1 MRSSLIYRLSLPL
14 LLIVLATGLLAA
26 CGGEDPTVAPTTAP
40 TQASAPTAAAGS
52 TAPTAAPASGST
64 AATTAAPASGSTA
77 ATTAAPAPGS
87 TAATTAAPAP
97 GSTAA
102 PTAQVIPTVAP
113 TEAVAEASKTWPDAY
128 PKAGEDGIP
137 AEVGKFTVVMDSWG
151 SSELNPWG
159 LSSVSFLHD
168 YFNLRLM
175 MQDPNGVLA
184 PAWALS
190 FEQTLDGL
198 TFQLNPDARFQD
210 GSPADAEAVK
220 NNLLGFRGDF
230 VEQAGY
236 DAPLWNSAKAQEL
249 TVDVDVISPTEVFVK
264 TDGGKPTWMWN
275 LGGNGYHLYWYGNS
289 NRLLEGPE
297 AYLEDPAGGGPFS
310 VTEWEPNN
318 RILYD
323 RWDDFWADYEHW
335 HKPQFAQM
343 EFLTV
348 SDPSARFAL
357 LAGKQA
363 DAVYNLPWA
372 LAVDLGRSEDL
383 GVRGVNPGTG
393 ETWTQTYQA
402 NGMLAMTFGCPIHL
416 REAAKSAGR
425 TDEGGVEIPE
435 WTTPGVCVDHP
446 TLDAN
451 VRRALN
457 LAIDKAAV
465 SAGPH
470 FGFSKPIGSIFHAGS
485 FGSRLDERVYNVSE
499 YDPEEAKRLLVEAGH
514 GDGFEMSGH
523 FGQFAGRPGIPEM
536 ADAISSYWNEL
547 GVTTT
552 WQEHD
557 PTDYVRGFRAG
568 IFAQVPVNL
577 QTWGRQDHSGVQISW
592 YHATSGYV
600 GIYNE
605 RIEELYWD
613 ATGSETPEDMVPFL
627 HELED
632 EVLATEETFPLYGM
646 TLVNAYSDRVLSHP
660 TVEFTPHFKHYDL
673 VVLRD

>member
-1 MRSSLIYRLSLPL
+1 MRRLLAYKLSMPL
-14 LLIVLATGLLAA
+14 LLVILMTGVLVA
-26 CGGEDPTVAPTTAP
+26 CGSAEEPTEAP
-40 TQASAPTAAAGS
+40 APTATPAP
-52 TAPTAAPASGST
+52 TNTPAPTAAPT
-64 AATTAAPASGSTA
+64 ATTAPAQTG
-77 ATTAAPAPGS
+77 TTPAAPR
-87 TAATTAAPAP
+87 
-97 GSTAA
+97 
-102 PTAQVIPTVAP
+102 PTARVIPTVAP
-113 TEAVAEASKTWPDAY
+113 TEAVAETSKTWPGAY
-128 PKAGEDGIP
+128 PKAGENGIP
-137 AEVGKFTVVMDSWG
+137 ADVGKFTVAMDSWG
-151 SSELNPWG
+151 TSDLNPWAKT
-159 LSSVSFLHD
+159 SVSFLHD
-168 YFNLRLM
+168 YYNLRLM

-210 GSPADAEAVK
+210 GSPADAQAVAD
-220 NNLLGFRGDF
+220 NLLGFRGDF

-249 TVDVDVISPTEVFVK
+249 VADVEVISPTEVFVK

-275 LGGNGYHLYWYGNS
+275 LGGNGYHLFWYGNP
-289 NRLLEGPE
+289 NRLLMGPD
-297 AYLEDPAGGGPFS
+297 AYLEDAAGGGPFS
-310 VTEWEPNN
+310 IAEWEPNN

-335 HKPQFAQM
+335 HKPQFSQM

-348 SDPSARFAL
+348 SDPAARFAL
-357 LAGKQA
+357 LASEQV

-372 LAVDLGRSEDL
+372 LAKDLDKSEDL
-383 GVRGVNPGTG
+383 GIRGVNPGSG
-393 ETWTQTYQA
+393 GTWTQTYQA
-402 NGMLAMTFGCPIHL
+402 NGMLTMTFGCPIHI
-416 REAAKSAGR
+416 REAAKPAGR
-425 TDEGGVEIPE
+425 VDEGGVNIPE
-435 WTTPGVCVDHP
+435 WTTPDVCIDHP
-446 TLDAN
+446 TLDVK

-485 FGSRLDERVYNVSE
+485 FASRLDERVYNVSE
-499 YDPEEAKRLLVEAGH
+499 YNPDEAKRLLTEAGY

-536 ADAISSYWNEL
+536 ADAISSYWNDI
-547 GVTTT
+547 GVTMT

-557 PTDYVRGFRAG
+557 PSDYVRGFRAG

-613 ATGSETPEDMVPFL
+613 ATGAETPEEMIPIL

-646 TLVNAYSDRVLSHP
+646 TLVNAYTDRVLAHP

>member
-1 MRSSLIYRLSLPL
+1 LAFRLSLPL
-14 LLIVLATGLLAA
+14 FIILLMMGVLAA
-26 CGGEDPTVAPTTAP
+26 CGGDDATEAPAPVATTAAAAGSAP
-40 TQASAPTAAAGS
+40 ATTAAPTAAAVA
-52 TAPTAAPASGST
+52 TEAPATGGATSAPRPTS
-64 AATTAAPASGSTA
+64 AAGRL
-77 ATTAAPAPGS
+77 
-87 TAATTAAPAP
+87 
-97 GSTAA
+97 
-102 PTAQVIPTVAP
+102 IPTVAP
-113 TEAVAEASKTWPDAY
+113 TEAVAETSKTWPAAY
-128 PKAGEDGIP
+128 PKAGENGIP
-137 AEVGKFTVVMDSWG
+137 TDVGKFTVAMDSWG
-151 SSELNPWG
+151 SSDLNPWG
-159 LSSVSFLHD
+159 LTSVNFMHD

-198 TFQLNPDARFQD
+198 TFQINPDARFQD
-210 GSPADAEAVK
+210 GTPADAEAVK

-230 VEQAGY
+230 VEEAGY

-249 TVDVDVISPTEVFVK
+249 TVDVEVISPTEVFVK

-275 LGGNGYHLYWYGNS
+275 LGGNGYHLYWYGNA
-289 NRLLEGPE
+289 NRLLEGPK

-310 VTEWEPNN
+310 IEEWEPNN
-318 RILYD
+318 RVLFN

-335 HKPQFAQM
+335 HRPQFAQM

>member
-1 MRSSLIYRLSLPL
+1 M
-14 LLIVLATGLLAA
+14 
-26 CGGEDPTVAPTTAP
+26 
-40 TQASAPTAAAGS
+40 QA
-52 TAPTAAPASGST
+52 
-64 AATTAAPASGSTA
+64 
-77 ATTAAPAPGS
+77 
-87 TAATTAAPAP
+87 
-97 GSTAA
+97 TAA
-102 PTAQVIPTVAP
+102 PTAAGSGQTAAPTATTAAAAPRPTASATRLIPTVPP
-113 TEAVAEASKTWPDAY
+113 TEAVGDASKTWPDAY
-128 PKAGEDGIP
+128 PKAGENGIP
-137 AEVGKFTVVMDSWG
+137 ADVGTFTVAMDSWG
-151 SSELNPWG
+151 SSDLNPWG
-159 LSSVSFLHD
+159 LTSVSFLQD

-198 TFQLNPDARFQD
+198 TFRLNPDARFQD
-210 GSPADAEAVK
+210 GTPADAEAVK
-220 NNLLGFRGDF
+220 NNLLAFRGDF

-236 DAPLWNSAKAQEL
+236 DAPLWNSANAQEL
-249 TVDVDVISPTEVFVK
+249 TADVEVISPTEVFVR

-275 LGGNGYHLYWYGNS
+275 LGGNGYHLYWYGNA
-289 NRLLEGPE
+289 NRLLEGPD

-310 VTEWEPNN
+310 IADWEPNN
-318 RILYD
+318 RILFN

-335 HKPQFAQM
+335 HKPQFSQM

-348 SDPSARFAL
+348 SDSAARFAL
-357 LAGKQA
+357 LASEQV

-372 LAVDLGRSEDL
+372 LAKDLDKSEDL
-383 GVRGVNPGTG
+383 GIRGVNPGR
-393 ETWTQTYQA
+393 EDTWTQTYQA
-402 NGMLAMTFGCPIHL
+402 NGMLTMTFGCPLHL
-416 REAAKSAGR
+416 REAGKPAGR
-425 TDEGGVEIPE
+425 VDQGGVNIPE
-435 WTTPGVCVDHP
+435 WTTPEVCVDHP
-446 TLDAN
+446 TLDVN

-457 LAIDKAAV
+457 LAIDKAAI

-499 YDPEEAKRLLVEAGH
+499 YNPDMARQLLAEAGY
-514 GDGFEMSGH
+514 GDGFDMSGH
-523 FGQFAGRPGIPEM
+523 FGQFAGRPGIPEA
-536 ADAISSYWNEL
+536 ADAISSYWNDI
-547 GVTTT
+547 GVKMT

-600 GIYNE
+600 GVYNDRVE
-605 RIEELYWD
+605 DLYFD
-613 ATGSETPEDMVPFL
+613 ATGAETPEAILPVL
-627 HELED
+627 AELED
-632 EVLATEETFPLYGM
+632 EVLGLEETFPLYGM
-646 TLVNAYSDRVLSHP
+646 TLVNAYTDRVVSHP

>member
-1 MRSSLIYRLSLPL
+1 MSRLPSCRIVISLLVTL
-14 LLIVLATGLLAA
+14 LALGLLAA
-26 CGGEDPTVAPTTAP
+26 CGGDDATEAPAATTSAAP
-40 TQASAPTAAAGS
+40 TQASA
-52 TAPTAAPASGST
+52 APTDPPVP
-64 AATTAAPASGSTA
+64 ATTAASTGGGSE
-77 ATTAAPAPGS
+77 
-87 TAATTAAPAP
+87 
-97 GSTAA
+97 
-102 PTAQVIPTVAP
+102 PTATVSATRLIPTVAP
-113 TEAVAEASKTWPDAY
+113 TEAVGEASKTWPSAY
-128 PKAGEDGIP
+128 PKAGENGVP
-137 AEVGKFTVVMDSWG
+137 ADVGKFTVAMDSWG

-168 YFNLRLM
+168 YNNLRIM
-175 MQDPNGVLA
+175 MQDPNGVLS

-210 GSPADAEAVK
+210 GSPADAEALK

-236 DAPLWNSAKAQEL
+236 DAPLWNSANAQEL
-249 TVDVDVISPTEVFVK
+249 TADVEVISPTEVFVK

-275 LGGNGYHLYWYGNS
+275 LGGNGYHLYWYGNA

-310 VTEWEPNN
+310 INEWEPNN
-318 RILYD
+318 RILFD
-323 RWDDFWADYEHW
+323 RWDDFWANYEHW

-348 SDPSARFAL
+348 SEPSARFAL
-357 LAGKQA
+357 LASEQV

-372 LAVDLGRSEDL
+372 LAVTLDRSEDL
-383 GVRGVNPGTG
+383 GIRGVNPGRG
-393 ETWTQTYQA
+393 DNWTQTYQA
-402 NGMLAMTFGCPIHL
+402 NGMLTMTFGCPIHL
-416 REAAKSAGR
+416 REAAKPAGR
-425 TDEGGVEIPE
+425 VDEGGVNIAE
-435 WTTPGVCVDHP
+435 WTTPSVCEDHP
-446 TLDAN
+446 TLDAR

-457 LAIDKAAV
+457 LAIDKTAV

-499 YDPEEAKRLLVEAGH
+499 YNLDEAKRLLDEAGY

-536 ADAISSYWNEL
+536 ADAISSYWRALDINM
-547 GVTTT
+547 T

-568 IFAQVPVNL
+568 IFAQIPVNL

-613 ATGSETPEDMVPFL
+613 ATGAETPDEMLPFL

-646 TLVNAYSDRVLSHP
+646 TLVNAYTDRVLSHP

-673 VVLRD
+673 VVLSE

>member
-1 MRSSLIYRLSLPL
+1 MRRLLAYKPSLPL
-14 LLIVLATGLLAA
+14 LLVILVTGVLVA
-26 CGGEDPTVAPTTAP
+26 CGSAEEPTNTP
-40 TQASAPTAAAGS
+40 
-52 TAPTAAPASGST
+52 APTAAPAAAT
-64 AATTAAPASGSTA
+64 APAPTATPAPAPTATTAPASPG
-77 ATTAAPAPGS
+77 TTAAAPR
-87 TAATTAAPAP
+87 
-97 GSTAA
+97 
-102 PTAQVIPTVAP
+102 PTARVIPTVAP
-113 TEAVAEASKTWPDAY
+113 TEAMEEASKTWPDAY
-128 PKAGEDGIP
+128 PKAGENGVP
-137 AEVGKFTVVMDSWG
+137 ADVDKFTVAMDSWG
-151 SSELNPWG
+151 ASDLNPW
-159 LSSVSFLHD
+159 SKTSVSFLHD
-168 YFNLRLM
+168 YYNLRLM

-198 TFQLNPDARFQD
+198 TFRLNPDARFQD

-230 VEQAGY
+230 VESAGY

-249 TVDVDVISPTEVFVK
+249 IDDVEVISPTEVFVK

-275 LGGNGYHLYWYGNS
+275 LGGNGYHLYWYGNP
-289 NRLLEGPE
+289 NRLLMGPD
-297 AYLEDPAGGGPFS
+297 AYLEDAAGGGPFS
-310 VTEWEPNN
+310 IAEWEPGN
-318 RILYD
+318 RILYN
-323 RWDDFWADYEHW
+323 RWEDFWADYEHW

-348 SDPSARFAL
+348 SDPAARFAL
-357 LAGKQA
+357 LASEQV

-372 LAVDLGRSEDL
+372 LAKDLDKSEDL
-383 GVRGVNPGTG
+383 GVRGVNPGRG
-393 ETWTQTYQA
+393 GTWTQTYQA

-416 REAAKSAGR
+416 REAARPAGR
-425 TDEGGVEIPE
+425 VDEGGVNIPE
-435 WTTPGVCVDHP
+435 WTTPDVCVDHP
-446 TLDAN
+446 TLDVQ

-499 YDPEEAKRLLVEAGH
+499 YNPEEAKRLLAEAGYA
-514 GDGFEMSGH
+514 DGFEMSGH

-536 ADAISSYWNEL
+536 ADAISSYWNDI
-547 GVTTT
+547 GVTMT

-600 GIYNE
+600 GIYND

-613 ATGSETPEDMVPFL
+613 ATGAETPEDMEPIL

-646 TLVNAYSDRVLSHP
+646 TLVNAYTDRVLAHP

>member
-1 MRSSLIYRLSLPL
+1 MRRLLAYKLSLPL
-14 LLIVLATGLLAA
+14 LLVILMTGVLVA
-26 CGGEDPTVAPTTAP
+26 CGSAEEP
-40 TQASAPTAAAGS
+40 TQAPTEPPATATPAPTS
-52 TAPTAAPASGST
+52 TPAPTAAPT
-64 AATTAAPASGSTA
+64 ATSSAPR
-77 ATTAAPAPGS
+77 
-87 TAATTAAPAP
+87 
-97 GSTAA
+97 
-102 PTAQVIPTVAP
+102 PTARVIPTVAP
-113 TEAVAEASKTWPDAY
+113 TEAVEEASKTWPGAY
-128 PKAGEDGIP
+128 PKAGENGVP
-137 AEVGKFTVVMDSWG
+137 ADVGKFTVAMDSWG
-151 SSELNPWG
+151 SSDLNPWAATQ
-159 LSSVSFLHD
+159 VNFLGD
-168 YFNLRLM
+168 YYNLRLM

-210 GSPADAEAVK
+210 GTPADAEALK
-220 NNLLGFRGDF
+220 TNLLGFRGDY

-249 TVDVDVISPTEVFVK
+249 TADVEVISPTEVFVK

-275 LGGNGYHLYWYGNS
+275 LGGNGYHLYWYGNPTQ
-289 NRLLEGPE
+289 LLAGPDT
-297 AYLEDPAGGGPFS
+297 YLEDAAGGGPFS
-310 VTEWEPNN
+310 IAEWEPNN

-335 HKPQFAQM
+335 HKPQFSQM

-348 SDPSARFAL
+348 SDPAARFAL
-357 LAGKQA
+357 LASEQV

-372 LAVDLGRSEDL
+372 LAKDLDKSEDL
-383 GVRGVNPGTG
+383 GIRGVNPGRG
-393 ETWTQTYQA
+393 DTWTQTYQA

-416 REAAKSAGR
+416 REAAKPTGR
-425 TDEGGVEIPE
+425 QDEGGVDIPE
-435 WTTPGVCVDHP
+435 WTTPDVCIDHP
-446 TLDAN
+446 TLKPE

-485 FGSRLDERVYNVSE
+485 FASRLDERVYNVSE
-499 YDPEEAKRLLVEAGH
+499 YNPEEARRLLAEAGYA
-514 GDGFEMSGH
+514 DGFEMSGH

-536 ADAISSYWNEL
+536 ADAISSYWNDI
-547 GVTTT
+547 GVTMT

-557 PTDYVRGFRAG
+557 PSDYVRGFRAG

-600 GIYNE
+600 GIYND

-613 ATGSETPEDMVPFL
+613 ATGAETPEDMIPL
-627 HELED
+627 LQELED

-646 TLVNAYSDRVLSHP
+646 SLVNAYTDRVLSHP

>member
-1 MRSSLIYRLSLPL
+1 MALRLFLPL
-14 LLIVLATGLLAA
+14 LLIVLMSGLLAA
-26 CGGEDPTVAPTTAP
+26 CGGAEEPTAAPPTTAPTVAPTA
-40 TQASAPTAAAGS
+40 
-52 TAPTAAPASGST
+52 
-64 AATTAAPASGSTA
+64 
-77 ATTAAPAPGS
+77 TAAPAP
-87 TAATTAAPAP
+87 TTAPAATSAPQATAR
-97 GSTAA
+97 
-102 PTAQVIPTVAP
+102 VIPTVAP
-113 TEAVAEASKTWPDAY
+113 TEAVEEGAKTWPDAY
-128 PKAGEDGIP
+128 PKAGEGGIP
-137 AEVGKFTVVMDSWG
+137 ADVGKFTVAMDSWG
-151 SSELNPWG
+151 SSDLNPWAATQ
-159 LSSVSFLHD
+159 VNFLGD
-168 YFNLRLM
+168 YYNLRLM

-210 GSPADAEAVK
+210 GTPADGEALK
-220 NNLLGFRGDF
+220 TNLLGFRGDF
-230 VEQAGY
+230 VEEAGY

-249 TVDVDVISPTEVFVK
+249 TADVEVISPTEVFVK

-275 LGGNGYHLYWYGNS
+275 LGGNGYHLYWYGNPTK
-289 NRLLEGPE
+289 LMEGPE
-297 AYLEDPAGGGPFS
+297 AYLADAAGGGPFS
-310 VTEWEPNN
+310 ISEWEPNN
-318 RILYD
+318 RILYN

-335 HKPQFAQM
+335 HKPQFSQM

-348 SDPSARFAL
+348 AEPAARFAL
-357 LAGKQA
+357 LASEQV

-372 LAVDLGRSEDL
+372 LAKDLDKSEGL
-383 GVRGVNPGTG
+383 GIRGVNPGRG
-393 ETWTQTYQA
+393 DNWTQTYQA
-402 NGMLAMTFGCPIHL
+402 NGMLTMTFGCPIHL
-416 REAAKSAGR
+416 REAAKPAGR
-425 TDEGGVEIPE
+425 QDEGGVDIPE
-435 WTTPGVCVDHP
+435 WTTPDVCEDHP
-446 TLDAN
+446 TLDAR

-485 FGSRLDERVYNVSE
+485 FASRLDERVYNVSE
-499 YDPEEAKRLLVEAGH
+499 YNPEEAKRLLTEAGY

-536 ADAISSYWNEL
+536 ADAISSYWNDL
-547 GVTTT
+547 GVTMT

-557 PTDYVRGFRAG
+557 PSDYVRGFRAG
-568 IFAQVPVNL
+568 IFSQVPVNL

-600 GIYNE
+600 GIYND

-613 ATGSETPEDMVPFL
+613 ATGAETPEQMAPIL
-627 HELED
+627 AELED
-632 EVLATEETFPLYGM
+632 EVLKTEETFPLYGM
-646 TLVNAYSDRVLSHP
+646 SLVNAYTDRVLSHP

>member
-1 MRSSLIYRLSLPL
+1 MSRLPSCRIVICL
-14 LLIVLATGLLAA
+14 LVTLLALGLLAA
-26 CGGEDPTVAPTTAP
+26 CGGDDATEAPAATTSAAP
-40 TQASAPTAAAGS
+40 TQASAAPTDPP
-52 TAPTAAPASGST
+52 APTAT
-64 AATTAAPASGSTA
+64 AATTGGADQPTSEVS
-77 ATTAAPAPGS
+77 ATRL
-87 TAATTAAPAP
+87 
-97 GSTAA
+97 
-102 PTAQVIPTVAP
+102 IPTVAP
-113 TEAVAEASKTWPDAY
+113 TEAVGEASKTWPNDY
-128 PKAGEDGIP
+128 PKAGENGVP
-137 AEVGKFTVVMDSWG
+137 ADVGKFTVAMDSWG

-210 GSPADAEAVK
+210 GSIADAEAVK

-249 TVDVDVISPTEVFVK
+249 TSDVEVISPTEVFVK

-289 NRLLEGPE
+289 NRLLEGPD

-310 VTEWEPNN
+310 VSEWEPNN
-318 RILYD
+318 RILFN
-323 RWDDFWADYEHW
+323 RWDDFWANYEHW
-335 HKPQFAQM
+335 HKPQFAEL

-348 SDPSARFAL
+348 SEPSARFAL
-357 LAGKQA
+357 LASEQVDG
-363 DAVYNLPWA
+363 VYNLPWA
-372 LAVDLGRSEDL
+372 LAVTLDRSEDL
-383 GVRGVNPGTG
+383 GIRGVNPGRG
-393 ETWTQTYQA
+393 DTWTQTYQA
-402 NGMLAMTFGCPIHL
+402 NGMLALTFGCPIHG
-416 REAAKSAGR
+416 REAGKPAGR
-425 TDEGGVEIPE
+425 VDEGGVNIPE
-435 WTTPGVCVDHP
+435 WTTPDVCVDHP
-446 TLDAN
+446 TLDVR

-465 SAGPH
+465 SSGPH

-499 YDPEEAKRLLVEAGH
+499 YNLDEAKRLLDEAGY
-514 GDGFEMSGH
+514 GDGFDMSGH

-536 ADAISSYWNEL
+536 ADAISSYWRALDINM
-547 GVTTT
+547 T

-605 RIEELYWD
+605 RIEELYFD
-613 ATGSETPEDMVPFL
+613 ATGAETPDDMVPFL
-627 HELED
+627 HQLED

-646 TLVNAYSDRVLSHP
+646 TLVNAYTDRVLSHP

-673 VVLRD
+673 VVLKD

>member
-1 MRSSLIYRLSLPL
+1 MKRLAFWKLSLPL
-14 LLIVLATGLLAA
+14 LAAVLMAGVVAA
-26 CGGEDPTVAPTTAP
+26 CGGAAATEVPAAPTATVAPTAM
-40 TQASAPTAAAGS
+40 QA
-52 TAPTAAPASGST
+52 
-64 AATTAAPASGSTA
+64 
-77 ATTAAPAPGS
+77 
-87 TAATTAAPAP
+87 
-97 GSTAA
+97 TAA
-102 PTAQVIPTVAP
+102 PTAAGSGQTVAP
-113 TEAVAEASKTWPDAY
+113 TATTAAASPRPTASATRLIPTVPPTEAVVEAGKTWPEAY
-128 PKAGEDGIP
+128 PKAGENGIP
-137 AEVGKFTVVMDSWG
+137 ADVGTFTVAMDSWG
-151 SSELNPWG
+151 SSDLNPWG
-159 LSSVSFLHD
+159 LTSVSFLQD

-198 TFQLNPDARFQD
+198 TFRLNPDARFQD
-210 GSPADAEAVK
+210 GTPADAEAVK
-220 NNLLGFRGDF
+220 NNLLAFRGDF

-236 DAPLWNSAKAQEL
+236 DAPLWNSANAQEL
-249 TVDVDVISPTEVFVK
+249 TADVEVISPTEVFVR

-275 LGGNGYHLYWYGNS
+275 LGGNGYHLYWYGNA
-289 NRLLEGPE
+289 NRLLEGPD

-310 VTEWEPNN
+310 IADWEPNN
-318 RILYD
+318 RILFN

-335 HKPQFAQM
+335 HKPQFSQM

-348 SDPSARFAL
+348 SDSAARFAL
-357 LAGKQA
+357 LASEQV

-372 LAVDLGRSEDL
+372 LAKDLDKSEDL
-383 GVRGVNPGTG
+383 GIRGVNPGR
-393 ETWTQTYQA
+393 EDTWTQTYQA
-402 NGMLAMTFGCPIHL
+402 NGMLTMTFGCPLHL
-416 REAAKSAGR
+416 REAGKPAGR
-425 TDEGGVEIPE
+425 VDQGGVNIPE
-435 WTTPGVCVDHP
+435 WTTPEVCVDHP
-446 TLDAN
+446 TLDVN

-457 LAIDKAAV
+457 LAIDKAAI

-499 YDPEEAKRLLVEAGH
+499 YNPDMARQLLAEAGY
-514 GDGFEMSGH
+514 GDGFDMSGH
-523 FGQFAGRPGIPEM
+523 FGQFAGRPGIPEA
-536 ADAISSYWNEL
+536 ADAISSYWNDI
-547 GVTTT
+547 GVKMT

-600 GIYNE
+600 GVYNDRVE
-605 RIEELYWD
+605 DLYFD
-613 ATGSETPEDMVPFL
+613 ATGAETPEAILPVL
-627 HELED
+627 AELED
-632 EVLATEETFPLYGM
+632 EVLGLEETFPLYGM
-646 TLVNAYSDRVLSHP
+646 TLVNAYTDRVVSHP

>member
-1 MRSSLIYRLSLPL
+1 MRTSLVFRLSLPL
-14 LLIVLATGLLAA
+14 LLVILITGLLAA
-26 CGGEDPTVAPTTAP
+26 CGGDDPTAVPTEAP
-40 TQASAPTAAAGS
+40 TQAPAPTV
-52 TAPTAAPASGST
+52 APTAAPAATEAPST
-64 AATTAAPASGSTA
+64 GATSAPRA
-77 ATTAAPAPGS
+77 
-87 TAATTAAPAP
+87 
-97 GSTAA
+97 
-102 PTAQVIPTVAP
+102 TAQSIPTVAP
-113 TEAVAEASKTWPDAY
+113 TEAVEESSKAWPGGY
-128 PKAGEDGIP
+128 PKAGENGIP
-137 AEVGKFTVVMDSWG
+137 ADVGKFSVAMDSWG

-168 YFNLRLM
+168 YHNLRLM

-198 TFQLNPDARFQD
+198 TFHLNPDAKFQD
-210 GSPADAEAVK
+210 GSPADAEAVRD
-220 NNLLGFRGDF
+220 NLLGFRGDF

-236 DAPLWNSAKAQEL
+236 DAPLWNSANAQEL
-249 TVDVDVISPTEVFVK
+249 VTNVEVVSPTEVYVE

-275 LGGNGYHLYWYGNS
+275 LGGIGYHLYWYGNAD
-289 NRLLEGPE
+289 RLLEGPE
-297 AYLEDPAGGGPFS
+297 AYLDNPDGGGPFS

-323 RWDDFWADYEHW
+323 RWDDFWADYDHW

-348 SDPSARFAL
+348 AEPSARFAL
-357 LAGKQA
+357 LASEQV

-372 LAVDLGRSEDL
+372 LAVDLNRSEDL
-383 GVRGVNPGTG
+383 GVRGVNPRTG
-393 ETWTQTYQA
+393 GTWTQTYQA
-402 NGMLAMTFGCPIHL
+402 NGMLTMTFGCPIHL
-416 REAAKSAGR
+416 REAAKEAGR
-425 TDEGGVEIPE
+425 MDEGGVEIPE
-435 WTTPGVCVDHP
+435 WTTPDVCVDHP

-457 LAIDKAAV
+457 LGLDKAAV

-499 YDPEEAKRLLVEAGH
+499 YDLEEAKRLLAKAGYE
-514 GDGFEMSGH
+514 DGFEMSGH

-536 ADAISSYWNEL
+536 ADAISGYWKDL
-547 GVTTT
+547 GINMT

-568 IFAQVPVNL
+568 IFAQIPVNL

-613 ATGSETPEDMVPFL
+613 ATGAETPEAMEPIL

-632 EVLATEETFPLYGM
+632 EVLSTEETFPLYGM

>member
-1 MRSSLIYRLSLPL
+1 MILPL
-14 LLIVLATGLLAA
+14 LLTLLAVGLVAA
-26 CGGEDPTVAPTTAP
+26 CGGEDPTPVPPTSTTAP
-40 TQASAPTAAAGS
+40 EP
-52 TAPTAAPASGST
+52 
-64 AATTAAPASGSTA
+64 
-77 ATTAAPAPGS
+77 
-87 TAATTAAPAP
+87 
-97 GSTAA
+97 TAA
-102 PTAQVIPTVAP
+102 PTATAAPSGPTATSAPRPTTAQGQIIPTVAP
-113 TEAVAEASKTWPDAY
+113 TEAVAEGAKTWPGAY
-128 PKAGEDGIP
+128 PKAGEGDVP
-137 AEVGKFTVVMDSWG
+137 ADVGLFTVVMDSWG

-159 LSSVSFLHD
+159 LTSVSFLHD

-175 MQDPNGVLA
+175 MQDPNGDLA

-210 GSPADAEAVK
+210 GSPADGEALK

-236 DAPLWNSAKAQEL
+236 DAPLWNSANAQEL
-249 TVDVDVISPTEVFVK
+249 TADVEVLSPTEVFVK

-275 LGGNGYHLYWYGNS
+275 LGGNGYHLYWYGNP
-289 NRLLEGPE
+289 NTLLEGPE
-297 AYLEDPAGGGPFS
+297 AYLDNHAGGGPFS
-310 VTEWEPNN
+310 VSEWEPNN
-318 RILYD
+318 RILFD

-348 SDPSARFAL
+348 AEPSARFAL
-357 LAGKQA
+357 LASEQA

-372 LAVDLGRSEDL
+372 LAVDLDRSEDL

-393 ETWTQTYQA
+393 GTWTQTYQA
-402 NGMLAMTFGCPIHL
+402 NGMLTMTFGCPIHL
-416 REAAKSAGR
+416 REAAKPAGR
-425 TDEGGVEIPE
+425 MDEGGVEIPE
-435 WTTPGVCVDHP
+435 WTTPDVCVDHP
-446 TLDAN
+446 TLDAR

-485 FGSRLDERVYNVSE
+485 FASRLDERVYNVSD
-499 YDPEEAKRLLVEAGH
+499 YDPDEARRLLEEAGY

-547 GVTTT
+547 GITMT

-600 GIYNE
+600 GIYND

-613 ATGSETPEDMVPFL
+613 ATGAETAEEMIPIL

-646 TLVNAYSDRVLSHP
+646 TLVNAYSDRVLAHP

>member
-1 MRSSLIYRLSLPL
+1 MRRLLAHKLSLPFFL
-14 LLIVLATGLLAA
+14 LVLMMGLLVA
-26 CGGEDPTVAPTTAP
+26 CGSAEEPTAAPTE
-40 TQASAPTAAAGS
+40 APTAAAPAPTEAS
-52 TAPTAAPASGST
+52 APAPTEAPTATMAPASPG
-64 AATTAAPASGSTA
+64 TTAA
-77 ATTAAPAPGS
+77 APR
-87 TAATTAAPAP
+87 
-97 GSTAA
+97 
-102 PTAQVIPTVAP
+102 PTARVIPTVAP
-113 TEAVAEASKTWPDAY
+113 TEAVAEASKTWPGAY
-128 PKAGEDGIP
+128 PKAGENGIP
-137 AEVGKFTVVMDSWG
+137 ADVGKFTVAMDSWG
-151 SSELNPWG
+151 SSDLNPW
-159 LSSVSFLHD
+159 SATQVNFLGD
-168 YFNLRLM
+168 YYNLRLM
-175 MQDPNGVLA
+175 MQDPNGVLV

-210 GSPADAEAVK
+210 GTPADGEALK
-220 NNLLGFRGDF
+220 TNLLGFRGDY

-249 TVDVDVISPTEVFVK
+249 IADVEVISPTEVFVK

-275 LGGNGYHLYWYGNS
+275 LGGNGYHLYWYGNPTK
-289 NRLLEGPE
+289 LLEGPD
-297 AYLEDPAGGGPFS
+297 AYLADAAGGGPFS
-310 VTEWEPNN
+310 IAEWEPNN

-323 RWDDFWADYEHW
+323 RWDDFWANYEHW
-335 HKPQFAQM
+335 HKPQFSQM
-343 EFLTV
+343 EFLVV
-348 SDPSARFAL
+348 SDPAARFAL
-357 LAGKQA
+357 LASEQA

-372 LAVDLGRSEDL
+372 LAKDLDKSEDL
-383 GVRGVNPGTG
+383 GIRGVNPGRG
-393 ETWTQTYQA
+393 GTWTQTYQA

-416 REAAKSAGR
+416 REAAKPAGR
-425 TDEGGVEIPE
+425 QDEGGVDIPE
-435 WTTPGVCVDHP
+435 WTTPDVCIDHP
-446 TLDAN
+446 TLDAR

-485 FGSRLDERVYNVSE
+485 FASRLDERVYNVSE
-499 YDPEEAKRLLVEAGH
+499 YNPDEAKRLLAEAGYA
-514 GDGFEMSGH
+514 DGFEMSGH

-536 ADAISSYWNEL
+536 ADSIASYWNDI
-547 GVTTT
+547 GVTMT

-557 PTDYVRGFRAG
+557 PSDYVRGFRAG

-600 GIYNE
+600 GIYND

-613 ATGSETPEDMVPFL
+613 ATGAETPEQMAPIL
-627 HELED
+627 AELED

-646 TLVNAYSDRVLSHP
+646 SLVNAYTDRVLAHP

-673 VVLRD
+673 VLLRD

>member
-1 MRSSLIYRLSLPL
+1 MDRRMAFRLSLPL
-14 LLIVLATGLLAA
+14 LLVILITGLLAG
-26 CGGEDPTVAPTTAP
+26 CGSAEEATQAPAAAPTTAP
-40 TQASAPTAAAGS
+40 
-52 TAPTAAPASGST
+52 APTAAPAAT
-64 AATTAAPASGSTA
+64 EAPAAAPTAAPA
-77 ATTAAPAPGS
+77 ATEAPSRPGATSAPR
-87 TAATTAAPAP
+87 
-97 GSTAA
+97 
-102 PTAQVIPTVAP
+102 PTARVIPTVAP
-113 TEAVAEASKTWPDAY
+113 TEAVEEASRTWPGAY
-128 PKAGEDGIP
+128 PKAGENSIP
-137 AEVGKFTVVMDSWG
+137 ADAGKFTVAMDSWG
-151 SSELNPWG
+151 SSDLNPWG
-159 LSSVSFLHD
+159 LTSVSFLHD
-168 YFNLRLM
+168 YYNLRLM

-190 FEQTLDGL
+190 FEQTLDGV

-210 GSPADAEAVK
+210 GSAADAEALK

-230 VEQAGY
+230 VESAGY

-249 TVDVDVISPTEVFVK
+249 VSDVEVISPTEVFVK

-289 NRLLEGPE
+289 NRLLEGPD
-297 AYLEDPAGGGPFS
+297 AYLEDAAGGGPFS
-310 VTEWEPNN
+310 IADWEPNN
-318 RILYD
+318 RILFD

-335 HKPQFAQM
+335 HKPQFSQM

-348 SDPSARFAL
+348 SEPAARFAL
-357 LAGKQA
+357 LASEQV

-372 LAVDLGRSEDL
+372 LAKDLDKSEDL
-383 GVRGVNPGTG
+383 GVRGVNPGRG
-393 ETWTQTYQA
+393 DNWTQTYQA
-402 NGMLAMTFGCPIHL
+402 NGMLAMTFGCPLHL
-416 REAAKSAGR
+416 READKPTDR
-425 TDEGGVEIPE
+425 QDEGGVNIPE
-435 WTTPGVCVDHP
+435 WTTPDVCVDHP
-446 TLDAN
+446 TLDAR

-470 FGFSKPIGSIFHAGS
+470 FGFSKPIGSIYHAGS
-485 FGSRLDERVYNVSE
+485 FASRLDERVYNVSE
-499 YDPEEAKRLLVEAGH
+499 FDPGEAKRLLEEAGY
-514 GDGFEMSGH
+514 GDGFGMSGH

-536 ADAISSYWNEL
+536 ADAISSYWNDV
-547 GVTTT
+547 GITMT

-557 PTDYVRGFRAG
+557 PTDFVRGFRAG

-600 GIYNE
+600 GIYND

-613 ATGSETPEDMVPFL
+613 ATGAETPEDMIPFL
-627 HELED
+627 QELED

-646 TLVNAYSDRVLSHP
+646 TLVNAYTDRVLAHP